1 MWDFGH
7 GGNLRLWAPRNEEGR
22 AEAAQGIRKTKAFS
36 ARYPVGLRAGFGAAG
51 QRRGTA
57 EPFRHELI
65 APIGTRDRT
74 GKFAFSDTGGG
85 IPLSVADRSALV
97 AFPRT
102 LTEMPDDLVE

>member
-1 MWDFGH
+1 M
-7 GGNLRLWAPRNEEGR
+7 E
-22 AEAAQGIRKTKAFS
+22 IRKTKTLP

-74 GKFAFSDTGGG
+74 EKFVFPDAEMIQKNAVGGKRVTEW
-85 IPLSVADRSALV
+85 PHEVRSQ
-97 AFPRT
+97 RT
-102 LTEMPDDLVE
+102 CKVMPGFVDQAWEPHAACKHICGTAEIH